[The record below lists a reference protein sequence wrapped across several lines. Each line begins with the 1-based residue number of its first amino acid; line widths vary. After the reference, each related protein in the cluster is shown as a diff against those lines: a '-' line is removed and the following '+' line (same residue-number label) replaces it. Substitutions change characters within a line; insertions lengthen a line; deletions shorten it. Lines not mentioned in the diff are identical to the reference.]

1 MRIYCVL
8 LLLMLESVVS
18 CSSDGTVKAW
28 SPHDPAGAMEPLV
41 VGRHS
46 DYVRCLTHS
55 KHQKWIASGAFDRT
69 IKLWD
74 LSNKRQEPILTLS
87 PPEVSN
93 AKASIYAL
101 ATDAAGTLVA
111 SGGPERVVRTWDPR
125 SGKRT
130 GKLVGHTDN
139 IRSILISEDGR
150 YVRENRCLTLGDT
163 ERPLASNRLG

>member
-1 MRIYCVL
+1 
-8 LLLMLESVVS
+8 
-18 CSSDGTVKAW
+18 
-28 SPHDPAGAMEPLV
+28 V

-46 DYVRCLTHS
+46 DYVRCLTHAR
-55 KHQKWIASGAFDRT
+55 HQKWIASGGFDRT

-74 LSNKRQEPILTLS
+74 LSNKRQEPTLTLS
-87 PPEVSN
+87 PPETTN

-101 ATDAAGTLVA
+101 ATDAAGTFVA

-139 IRSILISEDGR
+139 IRSILISDDGR
-150 YVRENRCLTLGDT
+150 YVRE
-163 ERPLASNRLG
+163 AVV